1 MGICRWIL
9 VHYFDI
15 SWRAKL
21 GKYGDTMI
29 VYVYVY
35 VYLSLYV
42 YVYVSV
48 DVDV

>member
-1 MGICRWIL
+1 M
-9 VHYFDI
+9 HYFDI

-21 GKYGDTMI
+21 GKYGDNMI

-35 VYLSLYV
+35 VYL

-48 DVDV
+48 DVYVYV